1 VPRKYL
7 MKLNLFKDLKKESS
21 AKLSTETQGNKSEHE
36 LRRGY
41 RAKSKKGMFS
51 FFKRAKTT
59 SFSKAGLELPGT
71 QGEHDLQKSFGTQ
84 SQALAFY
91 NKQVVDHITP
101 LMADYISHQEIMHL
115 STANKR
121 GECDT
126 SFRIGHPGFVTVLS
140 KKYVIYPEFKGNGVM
155 ASMGNITENGHASI
169 LFIDFFRTTIGLHI
183 NGKAKIVETKDIGK
197 WDKHGKIDIESIN
210 ISKIAAWLLIEV
222 DEAYIHCSKLIPLL
236 GKLDKTQGEHVEK
249 NGNAFGTK
257 SIQMAWE
264 TEPA

>member
-1 VPRKYL
+1 MRFS
-7 MKLNLFKDLKKESS
+7 LFKGLKKASP
-21 AKLSTETQGNKSEHE
+21 AKLSAETQGNKSEHN
-36 LRRGY
+36 LRRVYG
-41 RAKSKKGMFS
+41 AKSKKGIFS
-51 FFKRAKTT
+51 FFKRAKKANL
-59 SFSKAGLELPGT
+59 SKVSIELPGT
-71 QGEHDLQKSFGTQ
+71 QGEHDLQKTFGTQ

-101 LMADYISHQEIMHL
+101 LMADYISQQEIMHL
-115 STANKR
+115 STANKK

-155 ASMGNITENGHASI
+155 ASMGNISENGHASI

-183 NGKAKIVETKDIGK
+183 NGKAKIVETKDLGK
-197 WDKHGKIDIESIN
+197 WDKNGKVDLESIN
-210 ISKIAAWLLIEV
+210 ISKVAAWLLIEV

-236 GKLDKTQGEHVEK
+236 GKLDKSEGEYVEK

-257 SIQMAWE
+257 DIQRAWE